1 MLKFMKNFFGF
12 GQAEPSA
19 APYKVEA
26 PVVDTTPVVNT
37 PQPMVNGRKTAK
49 AAPARATGNVP
60 AKKPA
65 TKKPAT
71 KKTPAKKK

>member
-12 GQAEPSA
+12 GPAEPSA

-26 PVVDTTPVVNT
+26 PVVDAAPVVNT

-49 AAPARATGNVP
+49 PAPARATGNIP
-60 AKKPA
+60 KKPT
-65 TKKPAT
+65 TKKPTT